1 MWIALLSVAVA
12 SPLVLRLHLDE
23 EGEQPVSWTVSGL
36 TTDAPPVTWTTSDN
50 RERRAIAS
58 VFPFPDPSRSM
69 FYARVVVMERR
80 RGRWTV
86 VTSPSMLAGV
96 DAGTADMT
104 IGGWAWHISAAG
116 VAEPEPEP
124 GVHLAVFSEEIVA
137 GVVRIGVPGLEGV
150 VCPDDPDLRDVG
162 EGIMAILVFS
172 DVDDSPGA
180 SVSFACQQQ
189 AADGMM
195 TPFPLTLRVW

>member
-1 MWIALLSVAVA
+1 MWITLLSAAVA
-12 SPLVLRLHLDE
+12 APLVLHLRLDE

-36 TTDAPPVTWTTSDN
+36 AADAPVTWTTSDN

-58 VFPFPDPSRSM
+58 VFPFPSPSRSM

-96 DAGTADMT
+96 DPGTADMT
-104 IGGWAWHISAAG
+104 IGGWTWHISAANVG
-116 VAEPEPEP
+116 EPEPEP

-137 GVVRIGVPGLEGV
+137 GALKLGVPGLEGV
-150 VCPDDPDLRDVG
+150 VCPDDPDLRDLG
-162 EGIMAILVFS
+162 EGSMAILAFS
-172 DVDDSPGA
+172 GLDDTPGR
-180 SVSFACQQQ
+180 SISYLCEQRR
-189 AADGMM
+189 ADGTT